1 MNNSQFIIFLAARLG
16 CSTEMAEQYVSAIVK
31 WITDNTIANTQLVV
45 RDFGKFLVEKR
56 NEYIVVDAITRK
68 RTLMPPHLSMHF
80 VPYPLLG
87 EEEKGLF
94 YPMEQVAGEMANKLQ
109 VPANVAEMAVVEFF
123 KALLHAMNNEGE
135 VSVAALGVF
144 QLTKVKLN
152 NSVYGK
158 VSFRSDSALSDIV
171 NRPFSYFQPVEL
183 RDDVHFDDVE
193 TTTAPTDSPN
203 PASDTFVMETI
214 TENTDAIEQ
223 EDANEEEDAIEQ
235 EDANEEEDA
244 IEQEDAIDQEDV
256 IEQED
261 VIDQADANAPVAL
274 NDSNDSNAPEDSNA
288 SIVLTPLSS
297 PETSEEKNVPKR
309 NYTGLIVLLGVVAL
323 IGLVILFF
331 GRSNDEETGVASQTT
346 ESSSDSVKAI
356 VPVDTVAPKEAIASA
371 DTIDLD
377 AMNAKIPYGAYDIVA
392 IDTVITVVKG
402 QTAASLSMMMLGA
415 DNPIYLIVAND
426 GNDNPQ
432 PGEKYRIPKLQLR
445 K

>member
-80 VPYPLLG
+80 VPYPLLD

-152 NSVYGK
+152 NLVYGK

-193 TTTAPTDSPN
+193 TTTAPTDSPD

-244 IEQEDAIDQEDV
+244 IE
-256 IEQED
+256 
-261 VIDQADANAPVAL
+261 P
-274 NDSNDSNAPEDSNA
+274 
-288 SIVLTPLSS
+288 
-297 PETSEEKNVPKR
+297 R
-309 NYTGLIVLLGVVAL
+309 
-323 IGLVILFF
+323 
-331 GRSNDEETGVASQTT
+331 RC
-346 ESSSDSVKAI
+346 
-356 VPVDTVAPKEAIASA
+356 
-371 DTIDLD
+371 
-377 AMNAKIPYGAYDIVA
+377 
-392 IDTVITVVKG
+392 
-402 QTAASLSMMMLGA
+402 
-415 DNPIYLIVAND
+415 
-426 GNDNPQ
+426 
-432 PGEKYRIPKLQLR
+432 
-445 K
+445 

>member
-94 YPMEQVAGEMANKLQ
+94 YPMEQVAGEMVNKLQ

-158 VSFRSDSALSDIV
+158 VSFRSDRALSDIV

-193 TTTAPTDSPN
+193 TTTALTDSPD

-214 TENTDAIEQ
+214 TENTVAIEEEDTIEQDAI
-223 EDANEEEDAIEQ
+223 EEEDAIEQ
-235 EDANEEEDA
+235 ENAIGQEDT
-244 IEQEDAIDQEDV
+244 IEQENAIEK
-256 IEQED
+256 ED
-261 VIDQADANAPVAL
+261 VIDQEDTKAPVAL
-274 NDSNDSNAPEDSNA
+274 NDSNDSNAPEDSN
-288 SIVLTPLSS
+288 SPIVLPPLSS

-331 GRSNDEETGVASQTT
+331 GRSNDEDTGVASQTT

-415 DNPIYLIVAND
+415 DNPVYLIVAND

>member
-135 VSVAALGVF
+135 VSVASLGVF

-193 TTTAPTDSPN
+193 TTTAPTDSPD

-235 EDANEEEDA
+235 ENA
-244 IEQEDAIDQEDV
+244 IGQEDAIDQED
-256 IEQED
+256 
-261 VIDQADANAPVAL
+261 AKAPVAL
-274 NDSNDSNAPEDSNA
+274 NDSNESNAPEDSN
-288 SIVLTPLSS
+288 SPIVLPPLSS

-415 DNPIYLIVAND
+415 DNPVYLIVAND

>member
-109 VPANVAEMAVVEFF
+109 VPVNVAEMAVVEFF

-135 VSVAALGVF
+135 VSVASLGVF

-193 TTTAPTDSPN
+193 TTTAPTDSPD

-214 TENTDAIEQ
+214 TENTNAIEQ

-235 EDANEEEDA
+235 EDV

-261 VIDQADANAPVAL
+261 VIDQEDAKAPVAL

-288 SIVLTPLSS
+288 PIVLPPLSS

-415 DNPIYLIVAND
+415 DNPVYLIVAND

>member
-56 NEYIVVDAITRK
+56 NESIVVDAITRK

-235 EDANEEEDA
+235 EDA
-244 IEQEDAIDQEDV
+244 IDQEDV

-261 VIDQADANAPVAL
+261 VIDQADAKAPVAL

-288 SIVLTPLSS
+288 SIVLPPLSS

-331 GRSNDEETGVASQTT
+331 GRSNDEETSVVSQTT

-356 VPVDTVAPKEAIASA
+356 LPVDTVAPKETVASA
-371 DTIDLD
+371 DTIDFD
-377 AMNAKIPYGAYDIVA
+377 AMNAKIPYRAYDIVG

>member
-193 TTTAPTDSPN
+193 TTTAPTDSPD

-214 TENTDAIEQ
+214 TENTDAIDQ
-223 EDANEEEDAIEQ
+223 EDSNG
-235 EDANEEEDA
+235 
-244 IEQEDAIDQEDV
+244 QEDV

-261 VIDQADANAPVAL
+261 AIEQENAIEQEGIIEQEDDIEQEDAKVPVAL
-274 NDSNDSNAPEDSNA
+274 NDSNESNDPEDSN
-288 SIVLTPLSS
+288 SPIVLPPLSS

>member
-87 EEEKGLF
+87 DEEKGLF
-94 YPMEQVAGEMANKLQ
+94 FPMEQVAGEMANKLQ

-135 VSVAALGVF
+135 VSVEALGVF

-183 RDDVHFDDVE
+183 RDDVHFEDVE
-193 TTTAPTDSPN
+193 TTTAPTDSSA

-214 TENTDAIEQ
+214 TENTDAKDQEDSNGQEGIIEQ
-223 EDANEEEDAIEQ
+223 EDAIEQ
-235 EDANEEEDA
+235 ENAIEQEGIIEQEDD
-244 IEQEDAIDQEDV
+244 IEQEDAKV
-256 IEQED
+256 
-261 VIDQADANAPVAL
+261 PVALNAL
-274 NDSNDSNAPEDSNA
+274 NDSNESNDPEDSNA
-288 SIVLTPLSS
+288 PIVLTPSS
-297 PETSEEKNVPKR
+297 SQETSVEKNVPKR

-356 VPVDTVAPKEAIASA
+356 LPVDTMAPKEAIASA

-377 AMNAKIPYGAYDIVA
+377 AMNAKIPYGAYDIVG

>member
-235 EDANEEEDA
+235 EDA
-244 IEQEDAIDQEDV
+244 IDQEDV

-288 SIVLTPLSS
+288 SIVLPPLSS

-356 VPVDTVAPKEAIASA
+356 VPVDTVAPKETVASA
-371 DTIDLD
+371 DTIDFD
-377 AMNAKIPYGAYDIVA
+377 AMNAKIPYRAYDIVG

>member
-193 TTTAPTDSPN
+193 TTTAPTDSPD

-214 TENTDAIEQ
+214 TENTNAIEQ

-235 EDANEEEDA
+235 EDV

-261 VIDQADANAPVAL
+261 VIDQADAKAPVAL

-288 SIVLTPLSS
+288 PIVLPPLSS

>member
-235 EDANEEEDA
+235 EDA
-244 IEQEDAIDQEDV
+244 IDQEDV

>member
-123 KALLHAMNNEGE
+123 KALLHVMNNEGE
-135 VSVAALGVF
+135 VSVASLGVF

-214 TENTDAIEQ
+214 TENT
-223 EDANEEEDAIEQ
+223 DAIEQ

>member
-135 VSVAALGVF
+135 VSVEALGVF

-193 TTTAPTDSPN
+193 TTTAPTDSPD

-223 EDANEEEDAIEQ
+223 EDANEEEDAL
-235 EDANEEEDA
+235 
-244 IEQEDAIDQEDV
+244 
-256 IEQED
+256 EQED
-261 VIDQADANAPVAL
+261 VIDQEDAKAPVAL
-274 NDSNDSNAPEDSNA
+274 NDSNDSNAPEDSN
-288 SIVLTPLSS
+288 SPIVLPPLSS
-297 PETSEEKNVPKR
+297 PETSEEKNVLKR

>member
-1 MNNSQFIIFLAARLG
+1 
-16 CSTEMAEQYVSAIVK
+16 
-31 WITDNTIANTQLVV
+31 
-45 RDFGKFLVEKR
+45 
-56 NEYIVVDAITRK
+56 
-68 RTLMPPHLSMHF
+68 MHF

-214 TENTDAIEQ
+214 TENT
-223 EDANEEEDAIEQ
+223 DAIEQ

>member
-87 EEEKGLF
+87 DEEKGLF
-94 YPMEQVAGEMANKLQ
+94 FPMEQVAGEMANKLQ

-135 VSVAALGVF
+135 VSVEALGVF

-193 TTTAPTDSPN
+193 TTTAPTDSPD

-214 TENTDAIEQ
+214 TENTDAIE
-223 EDANEEEDAIEQ
+223 EEDAIEQ
-235 EDANEEEDA
+235 ED
-244 IEQEDAIDQEDV
+244 IIDQV
-256 IEQED
+256 
-261 VIDQADANAPVAL
+261 DAKAPVAL
-274 NDSNDSNAPEDSNA
+274 NDSNESNDPEDSNA
-288 SIVLTPLSS
+288 PIVLTPSS
-297 PETSEEKNVPKR
+297 SQETSEEKNVPKR

-356 VPVDTVAPKEAIASA
+356 LPVDTVAPKEAIASA